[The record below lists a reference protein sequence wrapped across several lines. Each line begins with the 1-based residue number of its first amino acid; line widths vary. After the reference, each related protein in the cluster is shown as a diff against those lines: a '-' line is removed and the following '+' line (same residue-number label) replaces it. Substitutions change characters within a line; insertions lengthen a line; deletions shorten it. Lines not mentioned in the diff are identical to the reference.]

1 MTFGFAAAAAGCCC
15 HGQAQETAGRL
26 HWLASAIKVET
37 FLLARA
43 SITEGH
49 RTGFSSYWLQTFA
62 HSILAHLLFC
72 ICVLPGRKRR
82 MAADNDGS
90 VLLTN
95 RHVKPEAR
103 RLDWICLFLPSAL
116 GCMGHWVPVHF
127 LVQCPHTHIHTQS
140 RTTRNSTL
148 ETTSAGATHA
158 THSNTEIY
166 YLSEWPGRLFW
177 PLLQR
182 ERESG
187 SPCFSLFL
195 FRLFTL
201 PVDGGQWDK
210 TRTTDRETFFFLKGR
225 RQRERESRWKE
236 EVVVSQK
243 YQKGQYVF
251 GTISK

>member
-1 MTFGFAAAAAGCCC
+1 M
-15 HGQAQETAGRL
+15 
-26 HWLASAIKVET
+26 
-37 FLLARA
+37 ARA

-166 YLSEWPGRLFW
+166 YLSEWPRPSFLTATSE
-177 PLLQR
+177 R
-182 ERESG
+182 EREWV
-187 SPCFSLFL
+187 SLFL
-195 FRLFTL
+195 SLLISAFHA
-201 PVDGGQWDK
+201 P
-210 TRTTDRETFFFLKGR
+210 GR
-225 RQRERESRWKE
+225 RRPMR
-236 EVVVSQK
+236 
-243 YQKGQYVF
+243 
-251 GTISK
+251 